1 MIKDVWKSFHI
12 VHSCWSFA
20 SQQIGGEDVVDAYS
34 KYVESGEYPKALDNL
49 NRYHDPIFKHQVM
62 ETPTKISCSKTPSN
76 SDGM

>member
-1 MIKDVWKSFHI
+1 M
-12 VHSCWSFA
+12 
-20 SQQIGGEDVVDAYS
+20 VDAYS